1 MLDSVFGSPRS
12 WPRADLIGYTDEFD
26 PRLAL
31 AAYCSGVFPMPLDQR
46 MGWWSPM
53 SRAVLPLDALRVTRS
68 LRRSAAR
75 HTTTVDRAFD
85 RVLGSCADPR
95 RPGGWI
101 DERITAVYTTL
112 HHMGFAHSV
121 ETWDDQGRLVGGLY
135 GILIAG
141 LFAGESMFHHP
152 ELGRDASKVAL
163 MRLVA
168 DLRHAGVTLLDVQ
181 WQTPHLASLG
191 VVEWPREIYL
201 QRLVGALN
209 RDHGT
214 LWQGEPP
221 RLSGRDLVRRLSPDP
236 PAG

>member
-1 MLDSVFGSPRS
+1 MLDPFGPPQQ
-12 WPRADLIGYTDEFD
+12 WPRADLIGYSHEFD
-26 PRLAL
+26 PRMAL

-68 LRRSAAR
+68 LRKSAAR
-75 HTTTVDRAFD
+75 YTTTVNRAFSQ
-85 RVLGSCADPR
+85 VLAACADPSR
-95 RPGGWI
+95 AGGWI

-112 HHMGFAHSV
+112 HQMGFAHSV
-121 ETWDDQGRLVGGLY
+121 ETWDDQDRLVGGLY
-135 GILIAG
+135 GIRIAG

-168 DLRHAGVTLLDVQ
+168 DLRRVGLRLLDVQ
-181 WQTPHLASLG
+181 WSTPHLESLG
-191 VVEWPREIYL
+191 VVEWPREVYL
-201 QRLVGALN
+201 QRLAAAL
-209 RDHGT
+209 DDDPGP
-214 LWQGEPP
+214 LWQGNPP
-221 RLSGRDLVRRLSPDP
+221 RLGGRDLARDLSPDH